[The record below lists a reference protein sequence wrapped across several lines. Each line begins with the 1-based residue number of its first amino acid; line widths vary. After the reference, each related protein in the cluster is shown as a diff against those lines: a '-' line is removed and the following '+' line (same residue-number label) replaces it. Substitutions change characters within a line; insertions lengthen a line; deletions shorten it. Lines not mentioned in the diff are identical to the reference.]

1 MEDKN
6 LVCKNFEC
14 PNNSNYK
21 KEKKD
26 NEICGFCNV
35 FTERDLMNRTS
46 CEERIW

>member
-6 LVCKNFEC
+6 LTCKNFEC

-21 KEKKD
+21 EEKNKE
-26 NEICGFCNV
+26 CGFCNV